1 MVHIFLHD
9 TLCLIL
15 GHVIAPGGLLL
26 LGQDQDS
33 VGGGFDAH
41 QRFVG
46 EMTGVNIWNHVMT
59 SQEIFN
65 MSISCLAGE
74 GNVVS
79 WSNLRFRIQG
89 NVSKVPLASCYP

>member
-1 MVHIFLHD
+1 MVHTFLHD

-15 GHVIAPGGLLL
+15 GHVIAPSGLLL

-33 VGGGFDAH
+33 VGGGFDVN
-41 QRFVG
+41 QRFLG

-65 MSISCLAGE
+65 MSRSCLAGE
-74 GNVVS
+74 GNLVS
-79 WSNLRFRIQG
+79 WSNLSCRIQG
-89 NVSKVPLASCYP
+89 NVSMIALASCYP